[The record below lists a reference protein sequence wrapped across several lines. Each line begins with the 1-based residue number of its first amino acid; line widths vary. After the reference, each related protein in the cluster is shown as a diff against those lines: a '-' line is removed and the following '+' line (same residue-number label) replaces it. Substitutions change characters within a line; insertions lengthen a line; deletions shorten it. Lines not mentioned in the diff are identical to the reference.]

1 MKVDKPEPKYIY
13 IKQATETSMNR
24 VKHEIITASIYDQ
37 LNTHVDANPNINYD
51 ILDNKIS
58 QIIKTCMPL
67 KRVKFDKHKH
77 KKSNRITASCI

>member
-13 IKQATETSMNR
+13 IKQTTETSMNR
-24 VKHEIITASIYDQ
+24 VKHEIIAASIYGK
-37 LNTHVDANPNINYD
+37 LNTHVDANPNINYG

-67 KRVKFDKHKH
+67 
-77 KKSNRITASCI
+77 